1 MSIVNNDA
9 ANPYAGLGF
18 NTSAPGIAAAGD
30 NSLDQQDFLMLLT
43 TQLKNQDPL
52 KPLDSTQFVS
62 QLAQF
67 SQVSGVQEMNTS
79 LHALTSSLKSSAVLD
94 GAALVG
100 RFVLLD
106 GDTATL
112 AADGSIVGGV
122 TTPAGATSITVNV
135 RNASGELVQ
144 SMQVAPTEGTTLF
157 SWDGVQQDGTLA
169 APGSYRFNALASD
182 GSRTEAATMMVADLV
197 ASVSIDPSTYALQLN
212 TASGGPVT
220 LAEVRQVF

>member
-1 MSIVNNDA
+1 
-9 ANPYAGLGF
+9 
-18 NTSAPGIAAAGD
+18 
-30 NSLDQQDFLMLLT
+30 MLLT

-100 RFVLLD
+100 RYVLLE
-106 GDTATL
+106 GDSATL
-112 AADGSIVGGV
+112 AEDGSIVGGV
-122 TTPAGATSITVNV
+122 ATPAGATSITVNV
-135 RNASGELVQ
+135 RNASGELVH

-157 SWDGVQQDGTLA
+157 SWDGVQQDGTRA
-169 APGSYRFNALASD
+169 APGSYRFDALASD
-182 GSRTEAATMMVADLV
+182 GSRTGAATMMVADLV
-197 ASVSIDPSTYALQLN
+197 GSVSIDPSTYALQLN
-212 TASGGPVT
+212 TATGGPVT

>member
-1 MSIVNNDA
+1 MSIVNNDT

-18 NTSAPGIAAAGD
+18 NTSAAGIAAAGD

-79 LHALTSSLKSSAVLD
+79 LHALTSSMKSSAVLD

-100 RFVLLD
+100 RYVLLD
-106 GDTATL
+106 GDTAALGTE
-112 AADGSIVGGV
+112 GSIVGGV
-122 TTPAGATSITVNV
+122 TTPPGATSITVNV
-135 RNASGELVQ
+135 RNAGGELVH

-157 SWDGVQQDGTLA
+157 SWDGTQRDGTIA
-169 APGSYRFNALASD
+169 APGSYRFDAVASS
-182 GSRTEAATMMVADLV
+182 GSRTEAAPMALADLV
-197 ASVSIDPSTYALQLN
+197 ASVSIDASTYALQLN
-212 TASGGPVT
+212 TASSGPVT